1 VGSLEVLLMFLD
13 KAKIKIISGAGGNGM
28 VAWRREKF
36 VDKGG
41 PAGGDGGRGG
51 DVYIEA
57 DENLST
63 LLDFRYKSKFQAGL
77 GENGRNKNQHGRGGE
92 DLYIKVPVGTIVK
105 DPKTGKNIAD
115 LKHHDDK
122 VLVAKGGRGGRGNS
136 RFTSSIKRAPQF
148 CEPGEPGIER
158 DLELELKLI
167 ADVGLLGM
175 PNAGKST
182 LISVISAAKPK
193 IADYPFTTLVPNLGV
208 VQKPNGE
215 SFVVADIPGL
225 IEGASEGVGLG
236 HDFLRHVDRTKFL
249 IHIIDMLEPHPY
261 HNFQIINNELKKYS
275 ERLANA
281 YQIIVLNK
289 ADSTPDEVIEHLKK
303 EFETE
308 YKDIFVISAATKQG
322 IDEFLNFI
330 YKKVDEIPAP
340 EIEVELD
347 EDFEAYNN
355 DDSDFDVIRDKK
367 ANAYF
372 ITGGKV
378 DRLASVTDERNNEQ
392 VYRFQNIL
400 IAMGVFER
408 LKLLGIKDGDTVVV
422 GSIEF
427 AYYDDE
433 YTEETDE

>member
-1 VGSLEVLLMFLD
+1 LP
-13 KAKIKIISGAGGNGM
+13 IS
-28 VAWRREKF
+28 
-36 VDKGG
+36 
-41 PAGGDGGRGG
+41 
-51 DVYIEA
+51 

-63 LLDFRYKSKFQAGL
+63 LLDFRYKSRFQAGI
-77 GENGRNKNQHGRGGE
+77 GDNGRNKNQHGKSGE

-115 LKHHDDK
+115 LKHHEDK

-136 RFTSSIKRAPQF
+136 RFASSIKRSPQF

-208 VQKPNGE
+208 VQKPNGD

-236 HDFLRHVDRTKFL
+236 HDFLRHVDRTRFL
-249 IHIIDMLEPHPY
+249 IHIVDMLEPHPF
-261 HNFQIINNELKKYS
+261 HNYQVINNELKKYS
-275 ERLANA
+275 ERLGNA
-281 YQIIVLNK
+281 YQIIALNK
-289 ADSTPDEVIEHLKK
+289 ADSTPQEIIDHIKDEFKQEN
-303 EFETE
+303 
-308 YKDIFVISAATKQG
+308 KDIFVISAATKQG
-322 IDEFLNFI
+322 IDEFLNFV
-330 YKKVDEIPAP
+330 YNKVDEIPPP
-340 EIEVELD
+340 EIEIELD

-355 DDSDFDVIRDKK
+355 DDSEFEIIKDKK
-367 ANAYF
+367 AKAYYV
-372 ITGGKV
+372 IGGKV
-378 DRLASVTDERNNEQ
+378 GRLASVTDERNNEQ
-392 VYRFQNIL
+392 VYRLQNIL
-400 IAMGVFER
+400 IAMGVFEE
-408 LKLLGIKDGDTVVV
+408 LKKQGIKDGDTVVV

-433 YTEETDE
+433 YTEETE

>member
-1 VGSLEVLLMFLD
+1 MFLD

-51 DVYIEA
+51 DVYIVA

-63 LLDFRYKSKFQAGL
+63 LLDFRYKSRFQAGT
-77 GENGRNKNQHGRGGE
+77 GDNGRIKNQHGKGGE
-92 DLYIKVPVGTIVK
+92 DLYIKVPIGTIVK
-105 DPKTGKNIAD
+105 DQKTNKNIAD
-115 LKHHDDK
+115 LKSHGQK
-122 VLVAKGGRGGRGNS
+122 VLLAKGGRGGRGNS

-167 ADVGLLGM
+167 ADIGLIGM

-225 IEGASEGVGLG
+225 IEGASDGVGLG
-236 HDFLRHVDRTKFL
+236 HDFLRHVERTKFL
-249 IHIIDMLEPHPY
+249 VHIVDMLEPHPY
-261 HNFQIINNELKKYS
+261 QNYEIINNELKKYS
-275 ERLANA
+275 ERLSNA
-281 YQIIVLNK
+281 YQIVVLNK
-289 ADSTPDEVIEHLKK
+289 ADATPTEVVEQLKEEFGK
-303 EFETE
+303 EN
-308 YKDIFVISAATKQG
+308 KDLFVISAATKQG
-322 IDEFLNFI
+322 LEEFKNFI
-330 YKKVDEIPAP
+330 CQKVDEIPTP

-355 DDSDFDVIRDKK
+355 DDSEFDVIYDKR

-378 DRLASVTDERNNEQ
+378 ERLASVTDERNYQQ
-392 VYRFQNIL
+392 VYRLQNIL
-400 IAMGVFER
+400 IAMGVFEQ
-408 LKLLGIKDGDTVVV
+408 LKKRGIKDGDTIVV
-422 GSIEF
+422 GNIEF

-433 YTEETDE
+433 YTEEETEE

>member
-1 VGSLEVLLMFLD
+1 MFLD
-13 KAKIKIISGAGGNGM
+13 KAKIKIMSGAGGNGM

-51 DVYIEA
+51 DVYVIA

-63 LLDFRYKSKFQAGL
+63 LLDFRYKSKFQAVQ
-77 GENGRNKNQHGRGGE
+77 GENGRNKNQHGASGN
-92 DLYIKVPVGTIVK
+92 DLYIKVPVGTVVK
-105 DPKTGKNIAD
+105 DSKTGKNIAD
-115 LKHHDDK
+115 LKAHAEK
-122 VLVAKGGRGGRGNS
+122 ALVAKGGRGGRGNS
-136 RFTSSIKRAPQF
+136 RFASSVKRSPQF

-167 ADVGLLGM
+167 ADIGLLGM

-236 HDFLRHVDRTKFL
+236 HDFLRHVERTKFL
-249 IHIIDMLEPHPY
+249 IHIVDMLEPHPY
-261 HNFQIINNELKKYS
+261 NNYMIINNELKKYN

-281 YQIIVLNK
+281 YQIVVLNK
-289 ADSTPDEVIEHLKK
+289 MDSAPSEVVEELKK
-303 EFETE
+303 EFKKDG
-308 YKDIFVISAATKQG
+308 KDIFVISAATKQG
-322 IDEFLNFI
+322 VDELLNFV
-330 YKKVDEIPAP
+330 YKKIEEIPTP
-340 EIEVELD
+340 EIEIELD
-347 EDFEAYNN
+347 EDSAAYDN
-355 DDSDFDVIRDKK
+355 DDSEFEIIKDKK
-367 ANAYF
+367 AKAYF
-372 ITGGKV
+372 VTGGKV
-378 DRLASVTDERNNEQ
+378 ERLASVTDERNNEQ

-408 LKLLGIKDGDTVVV
+408 LKKLGIKDGDTIVV

-427 AYYDDE
+427 SYYDDE
-433 YTEETDE
+433 YTEETEE